1 MSKYWAVFLVF
12 SFLALSCQNK
22 SLYFEEVALIG
33 GDWHLEDQ
41 KTFKLPVRNTDQKFT
56 LYFIIRNDNQ
66 YPFSNIYFFSELK
79 SPNGDIVKDTLEY
92 QMAFASGEW
101 IGFGMGEIKQNTMVY
116 KENISLKDTGLY
128 QVKLQH
134 AMRDSILP
142 GIVDV
147 SLMVEKN

>member
-1 MSKYWAVFLVF
+1 MSKHWTILVCI
-12 SFLALSCQNK
+12 LLMAYGCQNS
-22 SLYFEEVALIG
+22 SLYFEEVAVVG
-33 GDWHLEDQ
+33 GEWREEDK
-41 KTFKLPVRNTDQKFT
+41 KTFKLPVRNTDQNFT
-56 LYFIIRNDNQ
+56 LYFIIRNDNN
-66 YPFSNIYFFSELK
+66 YPFSNIYFFSELV
-79 SPNGDIVKDTLEY
+79 SPQGDIVKDTLEY

-116 KENISLKDTGLY
+116 KENIALKDTGIY